1 MRRIQYRLLAI
12 IISIGLIG
20 IITPILYTNSL
31 ALDQAQEGIL
41 DKLRSHANT
50 ILVYSDLS
58 KKDTFQGLAT
68 EYSDASSLR
77 VTLIAADG
85 TVIGESYLPS
95 NQLSQ
100 MDNHIERP
108 EVLAAQEFGEGFSTR
123 YSNTLKT
130 EFIYFAKKVDQNHHG
145 FKYVRMAQ
153 SLKSVK
159 DVASTYREF
168 YFLII
173 GFMVIVIIIAW
184 FLLKNWLTDPIQEL
198 TQAADD
204 ISNGDLS
211 RRININTGG
220 VEIDDLATN
229 MNQMAMTLDQD
240 FRRIKRMEKVRS
252 EFLGN
257 VTHELKTPISSI
269 SGYIETLLE
278 GAIKDENVNIS
289 FLERALENVQRLEEL
304 VTDLVEISR
313 IETGELQMN
322 YDYFNIYNL
331 LKDIHKD
338 AQQRNSN
345 KKNIKINLEVPDKK
359 LFVYG
364 DKGRLDQVIANLL
377 SNAMRYTDQ
386 GHIRIKVL
394 RRDNELVF
402 SIIDTGIGISRKSI
416 NRIFERF
423 YRADKA
429 RDRRKGGTGLGLA
442 ISKHIIEAHGSNIY
456 VDSLE
461 GKGSTFS
468 FGITTISPE

>member
-1 MRRIQYRLLAI
+1 VRRIQYRLLAI

-31 ALDQAQEGIL
+31 ALDQAQEGII
-41 DKLRSHANT
+41 DKLRSHANA
-50 ILVYSDLS
+50 ILVYSGS
-58 KKDTFQGLAT
+58 SQKDTFQGLAI
-68 EYSDASSLR
+68 EYSDASRLR

-85 TVIGESYLPS
+85 TVIGESSLPN

-100 MDNHIERP
+100 MDNHIDRSEI
-108 EVLAAQEFGEGFSTR
+108 LAAQEFGEGFSTR
-123 YSNTLKT
+123 YSTTMKT

-145 FKYVRMAQ
+145 FKYVRLAQ

-159 DVASTYREF
+159 DPASIYREF
-168 YFLII
+168 YYLII
-173 GFMVIVIIIAW
+173 GFMILVIIIAW

-204 ISNGDLS
+204 ISKGDLS

-220 VEIDDLATN
+220 VEIDNLATN

-278 GAIKDENVNIS
+278 GAIKDENVNID
-289 FLERALENVQRLEEL
+289 FLKRALENVKRLEEL

-322 YDYFNIYNL
+322 YDYFNIYTL
-331 LKDIHKD
+331 LNDIYKD
-338 AQQRNSN
+338 AKQRNSN
-345 KKNIKINLEVPDKK
+345 KNIKIQIEVPDKK
-359 LFVYG
+359 LFIYG
-364 DKGRLDQVIANLL
+364 DEGRLEQVIDNLIAN
-377 SNAMRYTDQ
+377 SMRYTDQ

-416 NRIFERF
+416 DRIFERF

-468 FGITTISPE
+468 FGITTISP

>member
-77 VTLIAADG
+77 VTFIAANG

-269 SGYIETLLE
+269 SGYVETLLE

-345 KKNIKINLEVPDKK
+345 KKNIKINLEIPDKK

-364 DKGRLDQVIANLL
+364 DKGRLEQVIDNLL
-377 SNAMRYTDQ
+377 SNSMRYTDQ

>member
-1 MRRIQYRLLAI
+1 
-12 IISIGLIG
+12 
-20 IITPILYTNSL
+20 
-31 ALDQAQEGIL
+31 
-41 DKLRSHANT
+41 
-50 ILVYSDLS
+50 
-58 KKDTFQGLAT
+58 
-68 EYSDASSLR
+68 
-77 VTLIAADG
+77 
-85 TVIGESYLPS
+85 
-95 NQLSQ
+95 
-100 MDNHIERP
+100 MDNHIDRSEI
-108 EVLAAQEFGEGFSTR
+108 LAAQEFGEGFSTR
-123 YSNTLKT
+123 YSTTMKT
-130 EFIYFAKKVDQNHHG
+130 EFIYFAKIVDQNHHG
-145 FKYVRMAQ
+145 FKYVRLAQ

-159 DVASTYREF
+159 DPASIYREF
-168 YFLII
+168 YYLII
-173 GFMVIVIIIAW
+173 GFMILVIIIAW

-204 ISNGDLS
+204 ISKGDLS
-211 RRININTGG
+211 RRISINTGG

-278 GAIKDENVNIS
+278 GAIKDENVNIE
-289 FLERALENVQRLEEL
+289 FLKRALENVKRLEEL

-322 YDYFNIYNL
+322 YGYFNIYNL

-345 KKNIKINLEVPDKK
+345 KNIKVQLEVPDKK
-359 LFVYG
+359 LFIYG
-364 DKGRLDQVIANLL
+364 DEGRLEQVIDNLL
-377 SNAMRYTDQ
+377 SNSMRYTDQ

-394 RRDNELVF
+394 RRDKELVF
-402 SIIDTGIGISRKSI
+402 SIIDTGIGISRKAI

>member
-1 MRRIQYRLLAI
+1 VRRIQYRLLAI

-31 ALDQAQEGIL
+31 ALDQAQEGII
-41 DKLRSHANT
+41 DKLRSHANA
-50 ILVYSDLS
+50 ILVYSGS
-58 KKDTFQGLAT
+58 SQKDTFQGLAI
-68 EYSDASSLR
+68 EYSDASRLR

-85 TVIGESYLPS
+85 TVIGESSLPN

-100 MDNHIERP
+100 MDNHIDRSEI
-108 EVLAAQEFGEGFSTR
+108 LAAQEFGEGFSTR
-123 YSNTLKT
+123 YSTTMKT

-145 FKYVRMAQ
+145 FKYVRLAQ

-159 DVASTYREF
+159 DPASIYREF
-168 YFLII
+168 YYLII
-173 GFMVIVIIIAW
+173 GFMILVIIIAW

-204 ISNGDLS
+204 ISKGDLS

-220 VEIDDLATN
+220 VEIDNLATN

-278 GAIKDENVNIS
+278 GAIKDENVNID
-289 FLERALENVQRLEEL
+289 FLKRALENVKRLEEL

-322 YDYFNIYNL
+322 YDYFNIYTL
-331 LKDIHKD
+331 LNDIYKD
-338 AQQRNSN
+338 AKQRNSN
-345 KKNIKINLEVPDKK
+345 KNIKIQLEVPDKK
-359 LFVYG
+359 LFIYG
-364 DKGRLDQVIANLL
+364 DEGRLEQVIDNLIAN
-377 SNAMRYTDQ
+377 SMRYTDQ

-416 NRIFERF
+416 DRIFERF

-468 FGITTISPE
+468 FGITTISP

>member
-1 MRRIQYRLLAI
+1 VRRIQYRLLAI

-31 ALDQAQEGIL
+31 ALDQAQEGII
-41 DKLRSHANT
+41 DKLRSHANA
-50 ILVYSDLS
+50 ILVYSGS
-58 KKDTFQGLAT
+58 SQKDTFQGLAI
-68 EYSDASSLR
+68 EYSDASRLR

-85 TVIGESYLPS
+85 TVIGESSLPN

-100 MDNHIERP
+100 MDNHIDRSEI
-108 EVLAAQEFGEGFSTR
+108 LAAQEFGEGFSTR
-123 YSNTLKT
+123 YSTTMKT

-145 FKYVRMAQ
+145 FKYVRLAQ

-159 DVASTYREF
+159 DPASIYREF
-168 YFLII
+168 YYLII
-173 GFMVIVIIIAW
+173 GFMILVIIIAW

-204 ISNGDLS
+204 ISKGDLS

-220 VEIDDLATN
+220 VEIDNLATN

-278 GAIKDENVNIS
+278 GAIKDENVNID
-289 FLERALENVQRLEEL
+289 FLKRALENVKRLEEL

-322 YDYFNIYNL
+322 YDYFNIYTL
-331 LKDIHKD
+331 LNDIYKD
-338 AQQRNSN
+338 AKQRNSN
-345 KKNIKINLEVPDKK
+345 KNIKIQIEVPDNK
-359 LFVYG
+359 LFIYG
-364 DKGRLDQVIANLL
+364 DEGRLEQVIDNLIAN
-377 SNAMRYTDQ
+377 SMRYTDQ

-416 NRIFERF
+416 DRIFERF

-468 FGITTISPE
+468 FGITTISP

>member
-77 VTLIAADG
+77 VTFIAANG

-313 IETGELQMN
+313 IETGELKMN

-364 DKGRLDQVIANLL
+364 DKGRLEQVIDNLL
-377 SNAMRYTDQ
+377 SNSMRYTDQ

>member
-31 ALDQAQEGIL
+31 ALDQAQEGII
-41 DKLRSHANT
+41 DKLRSHANA
-50 ILVYSDLS
+50 ILVYSGS
-58 KKDTFQGLAT
+58 SQKDTFQGLAI
-68 EYSDASSLR
+68 EYSDASRLR

-85 TVIGESYLPS
+85 TVIGESSLPN

-100 MDNHIERP
+100 MDNHIDRSEI
-108 EVLAAQEFGEGFSTR
+108 LAAQEFVEGFSTR
-123 YSNTLKT
+123 YSTTMKT

-145 FKYVRMAQ
+145 FKYVRLAQ

-159 DVASTYREF
+159 DLASTYREF
-168 YFLII
+168 YYLII
-173 GFMVIVIIIAW
+173 GFMILVIIIAW

-204 ISNGDLS
+204 ISKGDLS

-220 VEIDDLATN
+220 VEIDNLATN

-278 GAIKDENVNIS
+278 GAIKDENVNID
-289 FLERALENVQRLEEL
+289 FLKRALENVKRLEEL

-322 YDYFNIYNL
+322 YDYFNIYTL
-331 LKDIHKD
+331 LNDIYKD
-338 AQQRNSN
+338 AKQRNSN
-345 KKNIKINLEVPDKK
+345 KNIKIQIEVPDKK
-359 LFVYG
+359 LFIYG
-364 DKGRLDQVIANLL
+364 DEGRLEQVIDNLIAN
-377 SNAMRYTDQ
+377 SMRYTDQ

-416 NRIFERF
+416 DRIFERF

-468 FGITTISPE
+468 FGITTISP

>member
-20 IITPILYTNSL
+20 IITPIFYTNSL
-31 ALDQAQEGIL
+31 ALDQAQEGII
-41 DKLRSHANT
+41 DKLRSHANA
-50 ILVYSDLS
+50 ILFYSGS
-58 KKDTFQGLAT
+58 SQKDTFQGLAT
-68 EYSDASSLR
+68 EYSSASSLR

-85 TVIGESYLPS
+85 TVIGESSLP
-95 NQLSQ
+95 NKLLSQ
-100 MDNHIERP
+100 MDNHIDRSEI
-108 EVLAAQEFGEGFSTR
+108 LAAEEFGEGFSTR
-123 YSNTLKT
+123 YSTTIKT
-130 EFIYFAKKVDQNHHG
+130 KFIYFAKKVDQNRHG
-145 FKYVRMAQ
+145 FKYVRLAQ

-159 DVASTYREF
+159 DLANTYREF
-168 YFLII
+168 YYLII
-173 GFMVIVIIIAW
+173 GFMILVIIIAW

-204 ISNGDLS
+204 ISKGDLS

-278 GAIKDENVNIS
+278 GAIKDENVNID
-289 FLERALENVQRLEEL
+289 FLKRALENVKRLEEL

-322 YDYFNIYNL
+322 YDYFNIYTL
-331 LKDIHKD
+331 LNDIHKD
-338 AQQRNSN
+338 GQQRNSN
-345 KKNIKINLEVPDKK
+345 KNIKIQLEVPDKN
-359 LFVYG
+359 LFIYG
-364 DKGRLDQVIANLL
+364 DKGRLEQVVDNLL
-377 SNAMRYTDQ
+377 SNSMRYTDR
-386 GHIRIKVL
+386 GHIRIKVI

-402 SIIDTGIGISRKSI
+402 SIMDTGIGISRKSI

-423 YRADKA
+423 YREDKA

-468 FGITTISPE
+468 FGITTISP

>member
-1 MRRIQYRLLAI
+1 VRRIQYRLLAI

-31 ALDQAQEGIL
+31 ALDQAEEGIL

-77 VTLIAADG
+77 VTLIAANG

-468 FGITTISPE
+468 FGITTINPE

>member
-20 IITPILYTNSL
+20 IITPIFYTNSL
-31 ALDQAQEGIL
+31 ALDQAQEGII
-41 DKLRSHANT
+41 DKLRSHANA
-50 ILVYSDLS
+50 ILFYSGS
-58 KKDTFQGLAT
+58 SQKDTFQGLAT
-68 EYSDASSLR
+68 EYSGASNLR

-85 TVIGESYLPS
+85 TVIGESSLP
-95 NQLSQ
+95 NKLLSQ
-100 MDNHIERP
+100 MDNHIDRSEI
-108 EVLAAQEFGEGFSTR
+108 LAAEEFGEGFSTR
-123 YSNTLKT
+123 YSTTIKT
-130 EFIYFAKKVDQNHHG
+130 KFIYFAKKVDQNRHG
-145 FKYVRMAQ
+145 FKYVRLAQ

-159 DVASTYREF
+159 DLANTYREF
-168 YFLII
+168 YYLII
-173 GFMVIVIIIAW
+173 GFMILVIIIAW
-184 FLLKNWLTDPIQEL
+184 FLLKNWLTGPIQEL

-204 ISNGDLS
+204 ISKGDLS

-240 FRRIKRMEKVRS
+240 FRRIKRMEKMRS

-278 GAIKDENVNIS
+278 GAIKDENVNID
-289 FLERALENVQRLEEL
+289 FLKRALENVKRLEEL
-304 VTDLVEISR
+304 VTDLVDISR

-322 YDYFNIYNL
+322 YNYFNIYTL
-331 LKDIHKD
+331 LNDIYKD

-345 KKNIKINLEVPDKK
+345 KNIKIQLELPDKN
-359 LFVYG
+359 LFIYG
-364 DKGRLDQVIANLL
+364 DKGRLEQVVDNLL
-377 SNAMRYTDQ
+377 SNSLRYTDQ
-386 GHIRIKVL
+386 GHIRIRVI

-402 SIIDTGIGISRKSI
+402 SIMDTGIGISRKSI

-468 FGITTISPE
+468 FGITTISP

>member
-31 ALDQAQEGIL
+31 ALDQAEEGIL

-77 VTLIAADG
+77 VTFIAANG

-364 DKGRLDQVIANLL
+364 DKGRLEQVIDNLL
-377 SNAMRYTDQ
+377 SNSMRYTDQ

>member
-31 ALDQAQEGIL
+31 ALDQAEEGIL

-77 VTLIAADG
+77 VTLIAANG

-159 DVASTYREF
+159 DLASTYREF

-364 DKGRLDQVIANLL
+364 DKGRLEQVIDNLL
-377 SNAMRYTDQ
+377 SNSMRYTDQ

>member
-77 VTLIAADG
+77 VTFIAANG

-278 GAIKDENVNIS
+278 GAIKDENVNIE
-289 FLERALENVQRLEEL
+289 FLKRALENVKRLEEL

-364 DKGRLDQVIANLL
+364 DKGRLEQVIDNLL
-377 SNAMRYTDQ
+377 SNSMRYTDQ

-468 FGITTISPE
+468 FGITTINPE

>member
-31 ALDQAQEGIL
+31 ALDQAQEGII
-41 DKLRSHANT
+41 DKLRSHANA
-50 ILVYSDLS
+50 ILVYSGS
-58 KKDTFQGLAT
+58 SQKDTFQGLAI
-68 EYSDASSLR
+68 EYSDASRLR

-85 TVIGESYLPS
+85 TVIGESSLPN

-100 MDNHIERP
+100 MDNHIDRSEI
-108 EVLAAQEFGEGFSTR
+108 LAAQEFGEGFSTR
-123 YSNTLKT
+123 YSTTMKT

-145 FKYVRMAQ
+145 FKYVRLAQ

-159 DVASTYREF
+159 DPASTYREF
-168 YFLII
+168 YYLII
-173 GFMVIVIIIAW
+173 GFMILVIIIAW

-204 ISNGDLS
+204 ISKGDLS

-220 VEIDDLATN
+220 VEIDNLATN

-278 GAIKDENVNIS
+278 GAIKDENVNID
-289 FLERALENVQRLEEL
+289 FLKRALENVKRLEEL

-322 YDYFNIYNL
+322 YDYFNIYTL
-331 LKDIHKD
+331 LNDIYKD
-338 AQQRNSN
+338 AKQRNSN
-345 KKNIKINLEVPDKK
+345 KNIKIQIEVPDKK
-359 LFVYG
+359 LFIYG
-364 DKGRLDQVIANLL
+364 DEGRLEQVIDNLIAN
-377 SNAMRYTDQ
+377 SMRYTDQ

-416 NRIFERF
+416 DRIFERF

-468 FGITTISPE
+468 FSITTISP

>member
-31 ALDQAQEGIL
+31 ALDQAQEGII
-41 DKLRSHANT
+41 DKLRSHANA
-50 ILVYSDLS
+50 ILVYSGS
-58 KKDTFQGLAT
+58 SQKDTFQGLAI
-68 EYSDASSLR
+68 EYSDASRLR

-85 TVIGESYLPS
+85 TVIGESSLPN

-100 MDNHIERP
+100 MDNHIDRSEI
-108 EVLAAQEFGEGFSTR
+108 LAAQEFGEGFSTR
-123 YSNTLKT
+123 YSTTMKT

-145 FKYVRMAQ
+145 FKYVRLAQ

-159 DVASTYREF
+159 DPASIYREF
-168 YFLII
+168 YYLII
-173 GFMVIVIIIAW
+173 GFMILVIIIAW

-204 ISNGDLS
+204 ISKGDLS

-220 VEIDDLATN
+220 VEIDNLATN

-278 GAIKDENVNIS
+278 GAIKDENVNID
-289 FLERALENVQRLEEL
+289 FLKRALENVKRLEEL

-322 YDYFNIYNL
+322 YDYFNIYTL
-331 LKDIHKD
+331 LNDIYKD
-338 AQQRNSN
+338 AKQRNSN
-345 KKNIKINLEVPDKK
+345 KNIKIQIEVPDKK
-359 LFVYG
+359 LFIYG
-364 DKGRLDQVIANLL
+364 DEGRLEQVIDNLIAN
-377 SNAMRYTDQ
+377 SMRYTDQ

-416 NRIFERF
+416 DRIFERF

-468 FGITTISPE
+468 FGITTISP

>member
-31 ALDQAQEGIL
+31 ALDQALEGIL

-77 VTLIAADG
+77 VTFIAANG

-145 FKYVRMAQ
+145 FKYVRLAQ

-364 DKGRLDQVIANLL
+364 DKGRLEQVIDNLL
-377 SNAMRYTDQ
+377 SNSMRYTDQ

>member
-1 MRRIQYRLLAI
+1 VRRIQYRLLAI

-31 ALDQAQEGIL
+31 ALDQAQEGII
-41 DKLRSHANT
+41 DKLRSHANA
-50 ILVYSDLS
+50 ILVYSGS
-58 KKDTFQGLAT
+58 SQKDTFQGLAI
-68 EYSDASSLR
+68 EYSDASRLR

-85 TVIGESYLPS
+85 TVIGESSLPN

-100 MDNHIERP
+100 MDNHIDRSEI
-108 EVLAAQEFGEGFSTR
+108 LAAQEFGEGFSTR
-123 YSNTLKT
+123 YSTTMKT

-145 FKYVRMAQ
+145 FKYVRLAQ

-159 DVASTYREF
+159 NPASTYREF
-168 YFLII
+168 YYLII
-173 GFMVIVIIIAW
+173 GFMILVIIIAW

-204 ISNGDLS
+204 ISKGDLS

-220 VEIDDLATN
+220 VEIDNLATN
-229 MNQMAMTLDQD
+229 MSQMAMTLDQD

-278 GAIKDENVNIS
+278 GAIKDENVNID
-289 FLERALENVQRLEEL
+289 FLKRALENVKRLEEL

-313 IETGELQMN
+313 IETGELKMN
-322 YDYFNIYNL
+322 YDYFNIYTL
-331 LKDIHKD
+331 LNDIHKD
-338 AQQRNSN
+338 AKQRNSN
-345 KKNIKINLEVPDKK
+345 KNIKIQLEVPDKK
-359 LFVYG
+359 LFLYG
-364 DKGRLDQVIANLL
+364 DEGRLEQVIDNLIAN
-377 SNAMRYTDQ
+377 SMRYTDQ

-416 NRIFERF
+416 DRIFERF

-468 FGITTISPE
+468 FGITTISP

>member
-77 VTLIAADG
+77 VTFIAANG

-278 GAIKDENVNIS
+278 GAIKDENVNIG

-364 DKGRLDQVIANLL
+364 DKGRLEQVIDNLL
-377 SNAMRYTDQ
+377 SNSMRYTDQ

-416 NRIFERF
+416 NRLFERF

-468 FGITTISPE
+468 FGITTINPE

>member
-1 MRRIQYRLLAI
+1 VRRIQYRLLAI

-20 IITPILYTNSL
+20 IITPILYTNSF
-31 ALDQAQEGIL
+31 ALDQAQKGII
-41 DKLRSHANT
+41 DKLRSHANA
-50 ILVYSDLS
+50 ILVYSGS
-58 KKDTFQGLAT
+58 SQKDTFQGLAI
-68 EYSDASSLR
+68 EYSDASRLR

-85 TVIGESYLPS
+85 TVIGESSLPN

-100 MDNHIERP
+100 MDNHIDRSEI
-108 EVLAAQEFGEGFSTR
+108 LAAQEFGEGFSTR
-123 YSNTLKT
+123 YSTTMKT
-130 EFIYFAKKVDQNHHG
+130 EFIYFATKVDQNHHG
-145 FKYVRMAQ
+145 FKYVRLAQ

-159 DVASTYREF
+159 DPASIYREF
-168 YFLII
+168 YYLII
-173 GFMVIVIIIAW
+173 GFMILVIIIAW

-204 ISNGDLS
+204 ISKGDLS

-220 VEIDDLATN
+220 VEIDNLATN

-240 FRRIKRMEKVRS
+240 FRHIKRMEKVRS

-278 GAIKDENVNIS
+278 GAIKDENVNID
-289 FLERALENVQRLEEL
+289 FLKRALENVKRLEEL

-322 YDYFNIYNL
+322 YDYFNIYTL
-331 LKDIHKD
+331 LNDIYKD
-338 AQQRNSN
+338 AKQRNSN
-345 KKNIKINLEVPDKK
+345 KNIKIQIEVPDKK
-359 LFVYG
+359 LFIYG
-364 DKGRLDQVIANLL
+364 DEGRLEQVIDNLIAN
-377 SNAMRYTDQ
+377 SMRYTDQ

-416 NRIFERF
+416 DRIFERF

-468 FGITTISPE
+468 FGITTISP

>member
-1 MRRIQYRLLAI
+1 LRRIQYRLLAI
-12 IISIGLIG
+12 IVSIGLIG
-20 IITPILYTNSL
+20 MITPILYTNSL
-31 ALDQAQEGIL
+31 ALDQALEGIL

-77 VTLIAADG
+77 VTFIAANG

-159 DVASTYREF
+159 DLAGTYREF

-184 FLLKNWLTDPIQEL
+184 YLLKNWLTDPIREL

-220 VEIDDLATN
+220 VEIDELAAN
-229 MNQMAMTLDQD
+229 MNQMAMKLDQD

-278 GAIKDENVNIS
+278 GAIKDENVNIG

-345 KKNIKINLEVPDKK
+345 KNTKINLEVPDKK

>member
-77 VTLIAADG
+77 VTFIAANG

-159 DVASTYREF
+159 DLASTYREF
-168 YFLII
+168 YYLII
-173 GFMVIVIIIAW
+173 GFMIIVIIIAW

-204 ISNGDLS
+204 ISKGDLS
-211 RRININTGG
+211 RRISINTGG

-278 GAIKDENVNIS
+278 GAIKDENVNIG
-289 FLERALENVQRLEEL
+289 FLKRALENVKRLEEL

-364 DKGRLDQVIANLL
+364 DKGRLEQVIDNLL
-377 SNAMRYTDQ
+377 SNSMRYTDQ

>member
-1 MRRIQYRLLAI
+1 VRRIQYRLLAI

-31 ALDQAQEGIL
+31 ALDQALEGIL

-77 VTLIAADG
+77 VTLIAANG

-278 GAIKDENVNIS
+278 GAIKDENVNIG

-364 DKGRLDQVIANLL
+364 DKGRLEQVIDNLL
-377 SNAMRYTDQ
+377 SNSMRYTDQ

-468 FGITTISPE
+468 FGITTINPE

>member
-31 ALDQAQEGIL
+31 ALDQAQEGII
-41 DKLRSHANT
+41 DKLRSHVNA
-50 ILVYSDLS
+50 ILVYSGS
-58 KKDTFQGLAT
+58 SQKDTFQGLAI
-68 EYSDASSLR
+68 EYSDASRLR

-85 TVIGESYLPS
+85 TVIGESSLPN

-100 MDNHIERP
+100 MDNHIDRSEI
-108 EVLAAQEFGEGFSTR
+108 LAAQEFGEGFSTR
-123 YSNTLKT
+123 YSTTMKT

-145 FKYVRMAQ
+145 FKYVRLAQ

-159 DVASTYREF
+159 DPASTYREF
-168 YFLII
+168 YYLII
-173 GFMVIVIIIAW
+173 GFMILVIIIAW

-204 ISNGDLS
+204 ISKGDLS

-220 VEIDDLATN
+220 VEIDNLATN

-240 FRRIKRMEKVRS
+240 FRRINRMEKVRS

-278 GAIKDENVNIS
+278 GAIKDENVNID
-289 FLERALENVQRLEEL
+289 FLKRALENVKRLEEL

-322 YDYFNIYNL
+322 YDYFNIYTL
-331 LKDIHKD
+331 LNDIHKD
-338 AQQRNSN
+338 AKQRNSN
-345 KKNIKINLEVPDKK
+345 KNIKIQLEVPDKK
-359 LFVYG
+359 LFLYG
-364 DKGRLDQVIANLL
+364 DEGRLEQVIDNLI
-377 SNAMRYTDQ
+377 SNSMRYTDQ

-416 NRIFERF
+416 DRIFERF

-468 FGITTISPE
+468 FGITTISP

>member
-31 ALDQAQEGIL
+31 ALDQALEGIL

-77 VTLIAADG
+77 VTLIAANG
-85 TVIGESYLPS
+85 TVIGESYLP
-95 NQLSQ
+95 NKPLSQ

-108 EVLAAQEFGEGFSTR
+108 EVLAAQEFGEGFATR

-159 DVASTYREF
+159 DLASTYREF
-168 YFLII
+168 YYLII
-173 GFMVIVIIIAW
+173 GFMILVIIIAW

-204 ISNGDLS
+204 ISKGDLS

-220 VEIDDLATN
+220 VEIDNLATN

-278 GAIKDENVNIS
+278 GAINDENVNID
-289 FLERALENVQRLEEL
+289 FLKRALENVKRLEEL

-364 DKGRLDQVIANLL
+364 DKGRLEQVIDNLL
-377 SNAMRYTDQ
+377 SNSMRYTDQ

-468 FGITTISPE
+468 FGITTINPE

>member
-1 MRRIQYRLLAI
+1 VRRIQYRLLAI

-31 ALDQAQEGIL
+31 ALDQAQEGII
-41 DKLRSHANT
+41 DKLRSHANA
-50 ILVYSDLS
+50 ILVYSGS
-58 KKDTFQGLAT
+58 SQKDTFQGLAI
-68 EYSDASSLR
+68 EYSDASRLR

-85 TVIGESYLPS
+85 TVIGESSLPN

-100 MDNHIERP
+100 MDNHIDRSEI
-108 EVLAAQEFGEGFSTR
+108 LAAQEFGEGFSTR
-123 YSNTLKT
+123 YSTTMKT

-145 FKYVRMAQ
+145 FKYVRLAQ

-159 DVASTYREF
+159 DPASIYREF
-168 YFLII
+168 YYLII
-173 GFMVIVIIIAW
+173 GFMILVIIIAW

-204 ISNGDLS
+204 ISKGDLS

-220 VEIDDLATN
+220 VEIDNLATN

-278 GAIKDENVNIS
+278 GAIKDENVNID
-289 FLERALENVQRLEEL
+289 FLKRALENVKRLEEL

-322 YDYFNIYNL
+322 YDYFNIYTL
-331 LKDIHKD
+331 LNDIYKDSK
-338 AQQRNSN
+338 QRNSN
-345 KKNIKINLEVPDKK
+345 KNIKIQIEVPDKK
-359 LFVYG
+359 LFIYG
-364 DKGRLDQVIANLL
+364 DEGRLEQVIDNLIAN
-377 SNAMRYTDQ
+377 SMRYTDQ

-416 NRIFERF
+416 DRIFERF

-468 FGITTISPE
+468 FGITTISP

>member
-31 ALDQAQEGIL
+31 ALDQAQEGII
-41 DKLRSHANT
+41 DKLRSHANA
-50 ILVYSDLS
+50 ILVYSGS
-58 KKDTFQGLAT
+58 SQKDTFQGLAI
-68 EYSDASSLR
+68 EYSDASRLR

-85 TVIGESYLPS
+85 TVIGESSLPN

-100 MDNHIERP
+100 MDNHIDRSEI
-108 EVLAAQEFGEGFSTR
+108 LAAQEFGEGFSTR
-123 YSNTLKT
+123 YSTTMKT

-145 FKYVRMAQ
+145 FKYVRLAQ

-159 DVASTYREF
+159 DPASTYREF
-168 YFLII
+168 YYLII
-173 GFMVIVIIIAW
+173 GFMILVIIIAW

-204 ISNGDLS
+204 ISKGDLS

-278 GAIKDENVNIS
+278 GAIKDENVNIE
-289 FLERALENVQRLEEL
+289 FLKRALENVKRLEEL

-322 YDYFNIYNL
+322 YDYFNIYTL
-331 LKDIHKD
+331 LNDIYKD
-338 AQQRNSN
+338 AKQRNSN
-345 KKNIKINLEVPDKK
+345 KNIKIQIEVPDKK
-359 LFVYG
+359 LFIYG
-364 DKGRLDQVIANLL
+364 DEGRLEQVIDNLIAN
-377 SNAMRYTDQ
+377 SMRYTDQ

-416 NRIFERF
+416 DRIFERF